1 VVDAAGDR
9 LAAAQGAQA
18 GVLYGNIGTAT
29 RLEFSAI
36 GAAANAAARIEAL
49 CKKTER
55 DVVLSGSVLAELG
68 ERWPGV
74 GRFELAGV
82 ARPVEVFA
90 LP

>member
-1 VVDAAGDR
+1 M
-9 LAAAQGAQA
+9 
-18 GVLYGNIGTAT
+18 LYGNIGTAT